1 MGRSR
6 LTASDEHVI
15 PHPPEW
21 VYRVLCDIGSYPEWW
36 PPAGSVH
43 VLGPLPV
50 QVGTKFRLSR
60 TPLVRWTVEV
70 LEMWESRGIVMR
82 YAGPLRGAAW
92 WWLTA
97 DGMGGTRVV
106 YAMDI
111 EATALWLRLVFLL
124 WNLQSEHSRQI
135 RRICDALALRV
146 GAMRQRAHIHPAA
159 VQAG

>member
-6 LTASDEHVI
+6 LIASDEHVVA
-15 PHPPEW
+15 HPPEW

-50 QVGTKFRLSR
+50 QVGTRFLLSR
-60 TPLVRWTVEV
+60 TPFVRWTVEV
-70 LEMWESRGIVMR
+70 DELWESRAIVMR
-82 YAGPLRGAAW
+82 YSGSLRGAAW

-97 DGMGGTRVV
+97 DGRGGTRVV
-106 YAMDI
+106 YAIDI
-111 EATALWLRLVFLL
+111 EPAPVWLRLVFRL

-135 RRICDALALRV
+135 CRIFDALALRV
-146 GAMRQRAHIHPAA
+146 DAVRRDTRAHAAA
-159 VQAG
+159 VHAG